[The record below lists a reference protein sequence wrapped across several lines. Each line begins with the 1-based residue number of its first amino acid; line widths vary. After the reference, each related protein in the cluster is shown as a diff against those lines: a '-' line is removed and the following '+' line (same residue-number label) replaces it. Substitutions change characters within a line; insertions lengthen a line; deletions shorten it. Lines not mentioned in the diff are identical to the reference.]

1 MLVMATISTRE
12 VFHGHDNTIGNCLRR
27 MHRIMRVGLGYPLR
41 DRFTVLRCIIIPLLI
56 CSVLF
61 YAAPLKAQPPSIET
75 LLQRSY
81 LDDYLSNVVFG
92 YRIVTE
98 TEKYGAR
105 YQGNHLRCSNC
116 HLDAGRKPDAIPL
129 NVAGMYPKWRSKNGQ
144 RNGIGLRIRE
154 CFVYSLDGIMPPEDA
169 PEVLAIAAYINYLS
183 YGQVIGEAPDGRGV
197 PTLPDTGFDPNPA
210 NGKEIY
216 ATRCASC
223 HGENGEGVSSLP
235 PLWGMHAYNRGA
247 GMARLD
253 KASGFIWANMPL
265 GQERSLSYQEA
276 KDVAAYI
283 NMQIRPGDPRNSK
296 LLKLFELVA
305 EWIH

>member
-1 MLVMATISTRE
+1 MA
-12 VFHGHDNTIGNCLRR
+12 
-27 MHRIMRVGLGYPLR
+27 
-41 DRFTVLRCIIIPLLI
+41 LRCILVPLLF
-56 CSVLF
+56 SFVLF
-61 YAAPLKAQPPSIET
+61 PVAPVKAQPPVIET
-75 LLQRSY
+75 LLQRDY

-105 YQGNHLRCSNC
+105 YRGNHLRCTNC
-116 HLDAGRKPDAIPL
+116 HLDAGRKADAIPL

-154 CFVYSLDGIMPPEDA
+154 CFVYSLDGIMPPEDS

-183 YGQVIGEAPDGRGV
+183 YGEVIGAAPAGRGV

-210 NGKEIY
+210 DGKAVY
-216 ATRCASC
+216 AAHCASC
-223 HGENGEGVSSLP
+223 HGENGEGLSVMP
-235 PLWGMHAYNRGA
+235 PLWGMHAYNRGS
-247 GMARLD
+247 GMADLNR
-253 KASGFIWANMPL
+253 AAGFIWANMPL
-265 GQERSLSYQEA
+265 GQERTLTHQEA

-296 LLKLFELVA
+296 LLKLFEKVSGLF
-305 EWIH
+305 H